1 MNGWSNFYQRSE
13 KRGPSPLLS
22 QALRHVQDEGCR
34 QAVDLGCG
42 AGIEVQQLIR
52 AGWQVLAIDREPE
65 AISRTTSAC
74 SDIEEGVL
82 TTWLE
87 SFEQLSELPASSLI
101 HAGLALPFCRPD
113 RFQHLWDQVRQAL
126 KPGGVFVGHLFGVR
140 HSWSSHSRLS
150 FHTEHEIRSMCD
162 GLDVL
167 LLRES
172 ESQMEGDSASINW
185 HRFDLIA
192 RRPVDQA

>member
-1 MNGWSNFYQRSE
+1 MNGWSNYYRRSE
-13 KRGPSPLLS
+13 KRGSSPLLS
-22 QALRHVQDEGCR
+22 EALRHVLEEGCR

-65 AISRTTSAC
+65 AITRTTSAC
-74 SDIEEGVL
+74 SGTDEGVL
-82 TTWLE
+82 TTWLVD
-87 SFEQLSELPASSLI
+87 FEQLSELPASNLI
-101 HAGLALPFCRPD
+101 HAGLALPFCRPEHF
-113 RFQHLWDQVRQAL
+113 RQLWDQIRQAL
-126 KPGGVFVGHLFGVR
+126 VPGGVYVGHFFGNR
-140 HSWSSHSRLS
+140 HGWSPHSHLT
-150 FHTEHEIRSMCD
+150 FHTEQEIRSLCH

-172 ESQMEGDSASINW
+172 ESQMGEDSDSINW